1 MYILVLML
9 KFYLILKY
17 NIKLIDNKKYNKKQI
32 SKYCLIANYQS

>member
-17 NIKLIDNKKYNKKQI
+17 NIKLIDNKKYNKK
-32 SKYCLIANYQS
+32 